1 VVLKGFRAILTVAV
15 VAGIAAPASA
25 QDTTVSLERIRQALA
40 REPRL
45 VIAVRREP
53 DFRVKVEGREPFD
66 MFSPTFDLGLPPPYW
81 SPAYQRLHVT
91 GTPAI
96 MPTSTMFNL
105 DVLSLL
111 KGLVSGAAREA
122 REQSARKEVKQAMD
136 EYCAAQ
142 PNGGAGLPL
151 CTDVSPDA
159 PRR

>member
-1 VVLKGFRAILTVAV
+1 VVLKGLRAVLTFAV
-15 VAGIAAPASA
+15 LAGIAAPASA
-25 QDTTVSLERIRQALA
+25 QDTPVSLERIRQALA

-81 SPAYQRLHVT
+81 SPAYQRFHN
-91 GTPAI
+91 GAPAI
-96 MPTSTMFNL
+96 MPMSTMFNL
-105 DVLSLL
+105 DVLGLV
-111 KGLVSGAAREA
+111 KGLVSGAIRER
-122 REQSARKEVKQAMD
+122 REYEARKEVKQAMD

-142 PNGGAGLPL
+142 PDGGAGIAV
-151 CTDVSPDA
+151 CATVMPDA